1 MDFTKVRLTEK
12 TIILTH
18 SVEDKKH
25 GNIVDMVVLPNCN
38 ILVADGL
45 NQSLKIIEARTGQM
59 LTHVRLSDVPNS
71 LCLLPGDRVAL
82 TSLPMKEI
90 QIFDVSDDQL
100 KLLNVVNVKGH
111 CCGLAYMND
120 IFVVGFR
127 EPGRVAIISF
137 EGNDVKSVSKDNTGK
152 RLFSF
157 PRFICVDTE
166 KTVPFIYVSDASVKT
181 ISRLNENLDV
191 LQTIESPTPYA
202 PYGLAPAGGGQ
213 VLLREWYMDGKA
225 RLCLLDTNTMVPT
238 VLLEEKDWGRAL
250 LITGRVVICPRL
262 GRVYCNSG
270 MLVKKDLEFIV
281 VYEIS

>member
-1 MDFTKVRLTEK
+1 
-12 TIILTH
+12 
-18 SVEDKKH
+18 
-25 GNIVDMVVLPNCN
+25 MVVLPNCN
-38 ILVADGL
+38 ILVADGI
-45 NQSLKIIEARTGQM
+45 NQSLKIVEAQTGQL
-59 LTHVRLSDVPNS
+59 LTHFCPSGAPYS
-71 LCLLPGDRVAL
+71 LCILPGHRVAM
-82 TSLPMKEI
+82 TSLRKKEI
-90 QIFDVSDDQL
+90 QIFDVSEDQL
-100 KLLNVVNVKGH
+100 KLLNRVNVKGH
-111 CCGLAYMND
+111 CCGLAFMND
-120 IFVVGFR
+120 TFVVGFM

-137 EGNDVKSVSKDNTGK
+137 EGNVLNSVSKDNTGK
-152 RLFSF
+152 SLFTS
-157 PRFICVDTE
+157 PRFICVETE
-166 KTVPFIYVSDASVKT
+166 TNVSFIYVSDASVKT